1 MKNRPGRRSFLK
13 QIGVTGTAAALFPR
27 IVLNAEPEQGSAKNK
42 NANAELAAK
51 RKYNGEY
58 TNEFLNRVAF
68 PIGGIGAGMFC
79 MEGTGA
85 ISHMSVR
92 NKPDIFNEPGM
103 FAAISIKGLKN
114 GAKILE
120 GPVPDWKKFGQ
131 RDAGNGLGG
140 ATTGL
145 PHFQNASFNARFPF
159 GHLDLTDSDLPFKVQ
174 VTGWSPFIPTDE
186 DNSSLPVAHWNINSP
201 IQVLQLSMLFFLLI
215 QKIF

>member
-1 MKNRPGRRSFLK
+1 MKENSGRRSFIK
-13 QIGVTGTAAALFPR
+13 NIGISSIGAALAPIG
-27 IVLNAEPEQGSAKNK
+27 IVDVANEKQGFEKQENNFDENTS
-42 NANAELAAK
+42 
-51 RKYNGEY
+51 RKYNGSYTGEY
-58 TNEFLNRVAF
+58 LNRIAF

-92 NKPDIFNEPGM
+92 NRPEIFNEPGM
-103 FAAISIKGLKN
+103 FAAISVKGLKN

-145 PHFQNASFNARFPF
+145 PRFQ
-159 GHLDLTDSDLPFKVQ
+159 Q
-174 VTGWSPFIPTDE
+174 C
-186 DNSSLPVAHWNINSP
+186 
-201 IQVLQLSMLFFLLI
+201 FL
-215 QKIF
+215 